1 MSEAPLIS
9 VCIPVFNGEV
19 ISLVKS
25 LADQCESLE
34 NHVEIIVIDDCSDID
49 WKLKN
54 ESIKNSCNY
63 IELEENIGRSKIRNL
78 FLEHASG
85 DYMLFIDGDSEIISK
100 HYLSDYIDFIEKNKV
115 DVLVGGRVNQ
125 KNRPHRE
132 QLLRWKYSIYRES
145 KSAENRKTGFFG
157 FQSNNFVIKKSVLQI
172 VKFNE
177 EFVGYGHEDTLFG
190 IELKHEKANV
200 AHIENPVLNSH
211 LDSNEVFLVKTE
223 NAVVNLSKLYAR
235 NTQFPEI
242 QEIKLICLYKRLS
255 KLNLIPL
262 FKIVNAIFLPIATQF
277 LKKGYFLLWMFDF
290 YKLGLFVRQ
299 IKV

>member
-78 FLEHASG
+78 FLEYAQG
-85 DYMLFIDGDSEIISK
+85 GFLLFIDGDSEIIDSLFIQK
-100 HYLSDYIDFIEKNKV
+100 YIDFIQENSP
-115 DVLVGGRVNQ
+115 DVLVGASIYL
-125 KNRPHRE
+125 PDTPDRE
-132 QLLRWKYSIYRES
+132 HLLRWEYSRKRES
-145 KSAENRKTGFFG
+145 KNATERKKISGGFKT
-157 FQSNNFVIKKSVLQI
+157 NNFAIKRSVFSTI
-172 VKFNE
+172 KFNSE
-177 EFVGYGHEDTLFG
+177 LVGYGHEDTLFG
-190 IELKHEKANV
+190 IELDRNNIKID
-200 AHIENPVLNSH
+200 HIENPVLNKH
-211 LDSNEVFLVKTE
+211 LDSNELFLIKTK
-223 NAVVNLSKLYAR
+223 NAIQNLVLLYGKSSEIPEIKRIRLIRFYEKIKKWKLINLVNLMFLIGRPMLLKLL
-235 NTQFPEI
+235 Q
-242 QEIKLICLYKRLS
+242 S
-255 KLNLIPL
+255 
-262 FKIVNAIFLPIATQF
+262 
-277 LKKGYFLLWMFDF
+277 GYFFLWMFDF

>member
-78 FLEHASG
+78 FLEHAQG
-85 DYMLFIDGDSEIISK
+85 EYLLFIDGDSEIIDSLFIQK
-100 HYLSDYIDFIEKNKV
+100 YIDFIQENSPE
-115 DVLVGGRVNQ
+115 VLVGASVYLFDT
-125 KNRPHRE
+125 PDRE
-132 QLLRWKYSIYRES
+132 HLLRWEYSRKRES
-145 KSAENRKTGFFG
+145 KNAIERKKSRGGFKT
-157 FQSNNFVIKKSVLQI
+157 NNFAIKRSVFSNIQ
-172 VKFNE
+172 FNNAL
-177 EFVGYGHEDTLFG
+177 VGYGHEDTLFG
-190 IELKHEKANV
+190 IELDRNKIKID
-200 AHIENPVLNSH
+200 HIENPVLNKH
-211 LDSNEVFLVKTE
+211 LDSNQLFLIKTE
-223 NAVVNLSKLYAR
+223 NAIRNLVQLYGKSNEITEIKRIRLIRFYEKIKERKLINLVNLFFLIFRPMLLKLL
-235 NTQFPEI
+235 Q
-242 QEIKLICLYKRLS
+242 S
-255 KLNLIPL
+255 
-262 FKIVNAIFLPIATQF
+262 
-277 LKKGYFLLWMFDF
+277 GYFFLWMFDF